1 MRKGHVNLKS
11 KAEIAI
17 MAESGKLLAELL
29 AILEAKVAPGVS
41 GDELEA
47 IAQEFIK
54 KHKATASFQNY
65 RPERNMTPFPSAL
78 CFSLNDEIVHG
89 FPFGKI
95 IKEGDIVSIDAGLK
109 YEGFHS
115 DSAITVGA
123 GKVSATAKKLM
134 EVTQQSLYEG
144 IKQVAPGSRLG
155 DIGSAVQTYAE
166 ANGFSVVRDLVGHG
180 VGRSIHESPEV
191 CNYGKADTG
200 LKLYPGMVIAIEPM
214 LNEVKYHIQVDDD
227 DWTIRTIDGKLSAH
241 FEHTVAVTEEGY
253 QVLTL
258 REGEKIS

>member
-11 KAEIAI
+11 KQEIEV
-17 MAESGKLLAELL
+17 MAESGKLLADMLSIL
-29 AILEAKVAPGVS
+29 AEKVMPGVY
-41 GDELEA
+41 GDELEE
-47 IAQEFIK
+47 IAQDYIK
-54 KHKATASFQNY
+54 KHNVIPSFQYY

-78 CFSLNDEIVHG
+78 CFSVNDEIVHG
-89 FPFGKI
+89 FPFGKL

-123 GKVSATAKKLM
+123 GKVSPTAKKLM
-134 EVTQQSLYEG
+134 EVTQHSLYEG
-144 IKQVAPGSRLG
+144 IKEVAPGARLG
-155 DIGSAVQTYAE
+155 TIGNAIQTYAE
-166 ANGFSVVRDLVGHG
+166 AKGFSVVRDLVGHG

-214 LNEVKYHIQVDDD
+214 INEGKYDLQVDDD
-227 DWTIRTIDGKLSAH
+227 DWTIHTIDGKLSAH
-241 FEHTVAVTEEGY
+241 FEHTIAVTEDGFR
-253 QVLTL
+253 VLTL
-258 REGEKIS
+258 REGEKIA

>member
-11 KAEIAI
+11 KKEIET

-29 AILEAKVAPGVS
+29 SILETKVAPGVS
-41 GDELEA
+41 GDELEE
-47 IAQEFIK
+47 IALDFIK
-54 KHKATASFQNY
+54 KHNATASFLRY
-65 RPERNMTPFPSAL
+65 LPERNMTPFPSAL
-78 CFSLNDEIVHG
+78 CFSVNDEIVHG

-95 IKEGDIVSIDAGLK
+95 IKDGDIVSIDAGLK
-109 YEGFHS
+109 YEGFHA

-144 IKQVAPGSRLG
+144 VKEVAPGVRLG
-155 DIGSAVQTYAE
+155 TVGNAIQAYAE
-166 ANGFSVVRDLVGHG
+166 KNGFSVVRDLVGHG

-214 LNEVKYHIQVDDD
+214 INEGKYDIQVDDD

-241 FEHTVAVTEEGY
+241 FEHTIAVTEDGY

-258 REGEKIS
+258 REGEEIL